1 MNGKRLV
8 KNISEKILKSN
19 IENDLNDHMKLA
31 DLMNIEDEKNLPNS
45 LSEKD
50 DIQNGTINE
59 LYDSL
64 DKKKNKFDDSNDSSN
79 RRIDDCKE
87 NELKNEIIDN
97 NNMNKN
103 NRKNDIKNMNKN
115 VNNNTNTDINN
126 NNNNHISNNNNN
138 SDNHHISNNS
148 NYTNSTDVYEI
159 QEFDLNV
166 LEGGRGGR
174 LCAKLK
180 KIAREKDVLKKVRK
194 NRKIAKHIQT

>member
-31 DLMNIEDEKNLPNS
+31 DSMNIEDEKNLPNS
-45 LSEKD
+45 LSENG
-50 DIQNGTINE
+50 DIENGTINE

-79 RRIDDCKE
+79 RRMGDSKE
-87 NELKNEIIDN
+87 NKLKNEIIDN

-115 VNNNTNTDINN
+115 VNNNTNTDISN
-126 NNNNHISNNNNN
+126 NNNNHMNSN
-138 SDNHHISNNS
+138 NNS

-159 QEFDLNV
+159 QDFDLNV

>member
-1 MNGKRLV
+1 MNGNRLV

-45 LSEKD
+45 LSENG
-50 DIQNGTINE
+50 DIQHGTINE

-64 DKKKNKFDDSNDSSN
+64 DKKKNKFDDSNNSSN
-79 RRIDDCKE
+79 RRMDDSKE
-87 NELKNEIIDN
+87 NKLKNEIIDN

-126 NNNNHISNNNNN
+126 NNNNNHISSN
-138 SDNHHISNNS
+138 NNS
-148 NYTNSTDVYEI
+148 NYTNSTDVHEI

-194 NRKIAKHIQT
+194 NRKIANYIQT